1 MPPHTSQIEPL
12 AAYMSDLHR
21 TDLLT
26 REEENALAHRW
37 QESRDPAAAA
47 ELVQRNL
54 RFVVKVATGYRKY
67 RVPLTDLI
75 QEGNMGLMHAVEKFD
90 PSRGTRLISY
100 AVWWIKAYIQ
110 AYIIRSWSLVRVG
123 TTQTQRR
130 LFYKLPKALAAAK
143 IPGESYDDRI
153 ARIAEELNARPKD
166 VLLMMGALKGRD
178 LSLDVPV
185 EDTSVVTWGDR
196 VQDERPN
203 PEQITVE
210 GQDATFRH
218 SLLAECVG
226 KLSEREREII
236 RLRHLIDDP
245 MTLRQVGKAVNLSRE
260 RVRQLEAQALRKL
273 KGMLTPKYR
282 RAGLAAANGAPTM
295 RRAAANGA
303 PVGNSTGSVSVV
315 A

>member
-1 MPPHTSQIEPL
+1 MPPHTSTIEPL

-21 TDLLT
+21 TDLLD
-26 REEENALAHRW
+26 RDEENALAQRW
-37 QESRDPAAAA
+37 QSTRDPAAAA
-47 ELVQRNL
+47 ELVSRNL

-67 RVPLTDLI
+67 RVALTDLI

-130 LFYKLPKALAAAK
+130 LFYKLPKALAAPK
-143 IPGESYDDRI
+143 IPGESYEDRI
-153 ARIAEELNARPKD
+153 ARIAEEFNARPKD
-166 VLLMMGALKGRD
+166 VILMMGALKGRD

-196 VQDERPN
+196 VKDERPN
-203 PEQITVE
+203 PEQLTADGE
-210 GQDATFRH
+210 DAHVRNGM
-218 SLLAECVG
+218 LADCIG
-226 KLSEREREII
+226 KLPEREREIV
-236 RLRHLIDDP
+236 RLRHLVDEP
-245 MTLRQVGKAVNLSRE
+245 LTLRQVGAAMGLSRE

-273 KGMLTPKYR
+273 KGMLVPRYE
-282 RAGLAAANGAPTM
+282 RANMTGANGAPR
-295 RRAAANGA
+295 RRAANSAPAAAAND
-303 PVGNSTGSVSVV
+303 SMSIV

>member
-1 MPPHTSQIEPL
+1 MPQPSTNEPL

-21 TDLLT
+21 TDLLD
-26 REEENALAHRW
+26 REEENLLARRW
-37 QESRDPAAAA
+37 CETRDPAAAA

-75 QEGNMGLMHAVEKFD
+75 QEGNLGLMHAVEKFD
-90 PSRGTRLISY
+90 PTRGTRLISY

-110 AYIIRSWSLVRVG
+110 AYVIRSWSLVRVG

-130 LFYKLPKALAAAK
+130 LFYKLPKALSEPT
-143 IPGESYDDRI
+143 IPGESYDARI
-153 ARIAEELNARPKD
+153 ARIAEDLNARPKD

-196 VQDERPN
+196 VADDRPN
-203 PEQITVE
+203 PEQLTADGE
-210 GQDATFRH
+210 DSQFRC

-226 KLSEREREII
+226 NLSEREREIV

-245 MTLRQVGKAVNLSRE
+245 MTLRQVGKAMSLSRE

-273 KGMLTPKYR
+273 KGMLVPKYR
-282 RAGLAAANGAPTM
+282 RAGLQAANGAP
-295 RRAAANGA
+295 RRQRANE
-303 PVGNSTGSVSVV
+303 PTGTGISVV

>member
-1 MPPHTSQIEPL
+1 MPPHTSTIEPL

-21 TDLLT
+21 TDLLD
-26 REEENALAHRW
+26 RDEENALARRW
-37 QESRDPAAAA
+37 QETRDPAAAA
-47 ELVQRNL
+47 ELVSRNL

-67 RVPLTDLI
+67 RVALTDLI

-130 LFYKLPKALAAAK
+130 LFYKLPKALAAPK
-143 IPGESYDDRI
+143 IPGESYERRI
-153 ARIAEELNARPKD
+153 ARIAEEFNARPKD

-196 VQDERPN
+196 VKDERPD
-203 PEQITVE
+203 PEQLTAE
-210 GQDATFRH
+210 GEDAQVRASMLT
-218 SLLAECVG
+218 ECIG

-236 RLRHLIDDP
+236 RLRHLIEEP
-245 MTLRQVGKAVNLSRE
+245 MTLRQVGTAMCLSRE

-273 KGMLTPKYR
+273 KGMLTPRYE
-282 RAGLAAANGAPTM
+282 RAGMLGANGAPRT
-295 RRAAANGA
+295 RAANGDPRRTA
-303 PVGNSTGSVSVV
+303 NDSISSV